1 MRVFLQSVID
11 RSDTTVGT
19 QERLGG
25 KNMYRVRVGYRFTC
39 RFASWE
45 ETSRF
50 VKEILNAMEDSE
62 EVKVE
67 LVNDETE
74 TETEEE

>member
-1 MRVFLQSVID
+1 
-11 RSDTTVGT
+11 
-19 QERLGG
+19 
-25 KNMYRVRVGYRFTC
+25 MYRVRVGYRFAC

-74 TETEEE
+74 ETEEE

>member
-1 MRVFLQSVID
+1 
-11 RSDTTVGT
+11 
-19 QERLGG
+19 
-25 KNMYRVRVGYRFTC
+25 MYRVKVGYRFTC

-50 VKEILNAMEDSE
+50 VKEILNSMEDSE